1 MSHRHVHAGLRGLMS
16 RIKSA
21 LNPEW
26 RRRSWLSLLL
36 VALLSSAAA
45 AQSLQVTYGEKGV
58 QTLSFNG
65 QTLADVGANPSDSF
79 HIWHMKATDTAG
91 NVSTDSQSGWGE
103 SNNGTSWDASSNTET
118 YYFNWGS
125 IATQFVQNNNQLDII
140 VTETNNANSGLVFD
154 GAEIYPLVLHFP
166 QDPKNFNGYT
176 QYAITT
182 TGPGVSVADF
192 GSSVVS
198 AVLPDESQPMYTGW
212 KQAGANAYS
221 PLMTSTAPDGLA
233 TFLPHNDRPVQP
245 GTSFTYTVSLRF
257 AAANTT
263 PNAADAYASF
273 AQTYP
278 SQMTWADHRLIG
290 TAYLASSPQGSSDKT
305 QPGGFPTNPRR
316 YFNDASVDVTTSAGL
331 QAFQNRMLAVAQAN
345 VVNTRAMNG
354 QGVITWDLEGEQY
367 PQDTSYV
374 CSPDQVA
381 TVAPEMESTVLDPQS
396 PYQGQRLDDAYFG
409 IMTGAGLRVGVCL
422 RPQVFTLNGNGQA
435 TQNFL
440 TSNDQIIA
448 NLEQKAAY
456 ANSRWGVTM
465 FYVDSTVDTNG
476 GTLDPA
482 IFQKLITDYPSFLF
496 IPEESTPR
504 YYAYTAPFYSFIF
517 HTDIGTDAS
526 VYNYYPNA
534 FGANL
539 VNDASQATLN
549 SYLPALT
556 QQVSKGDILMGLA
569 DYWQDNDPILA
580 SIYASAG
587 VSAPPVTTP
596 PVVAPPVSTDPPAT
610 SSDDPPA
617 TTTPKHH
624 RRPRS

>member
-1 MSHRHVHAGLRGLMS
+1 MSHRQVHAGLRGLMS
-16 RIKSA
+16 HAMST
-21 LNPEW
+21 LNPE
-26 RRRSWLSLLL
+26 SKHGGWLSLLL
-36 VALLSSAAA
+36 LALLPSVAA
-45 AQSLQVTYGEKGV
+45 AQSLQLTYGAKGI
-58 QTLSFNG
+58 QTLSFNS
-65 QTLADVGANPSDSF
+65 QTLAEVGANPSDSF
-79 HIWHMKATDTAG
+79 HIWHMKATDLAG
-91 NVSTDSQSGWGE
+91 NLSTDSQSGWGE

-125 IATQFVQNNNQLDII
+125 IATQFVQNGNQLDMV
-140 VTETNNANSGLVFD
+140 VTETNNASSGLIFD

-192 GSSVVS
+192 GSGVVS

-263 PNAADAYASF
+263 PNASDAYASF
-273 AQTYP
+273 AKTYP

-290 TAYLASSPQGSSDKT
+290 TAFLASSPQNGSDKT

-316 YFNDASVDVTTSAGL
+316 YFNDASVDVTTSVGL

-354 QGVITWDLEGEQY
+354 QGVMTWDIEGQQY

-396 PYQGQRLDDAYFG
+396 PYHGQRLDDAYFG
-409 IMTGAGLRVGVCL
+409 IMIGAGLKVGVCL
-422 RPQVFTLNGNGQA
+422 RPQVFTISGDGRA

-482 IFQKLITDYPSFLF
+482 IFQKLITDYPAFLF

-534 FGANL
+534 FGVNL
-539 VNDASQATLN
+539 VNDVSQATLN

-556 QQVSKGDILMGLA
+556 QQVSKGDILTGLV
-569 DYWQDNDPILA
+569 DYWQENDPILA
-580 SIYASAG
+580 SIYSSAG
-587 VSAPPVTTP
+587 VSAPPVSNTP
-596 PVVAPPVSTDPPAT
+596 PVT
-610 SSDDPPA
+610 SSDVPPA
-617 TTTPKHH
+617 TTPKHH
-624 RRPRS
+624 RRSRS